1 MRQRAI
7 ASAIALSIAV
17 SAVVSASGDPPR
29 PLCALSP
36 RAETETYR
44 IDGRL
49 GVAVVDTT
57 TGVLWSGGDQ
67 EAFTLHSVTH
77 VVLAFAAA
85 MQFSDDAAESP
96 EELWALLYP
105 LVVRGEGWAARRL
118 WNRLGGANGIYE
130 FYLRVRAEQ
139 LIPGVHRQQWGLARG
154 PVVDVARLLSSV
166 ANSSE
171 LAPNMRDTVY
181 ELMSSTWS
189 ASVWRGVVF
198 PAFADWQ
205 VASET
210 GWVVPEWR
218 AFRIQQVLTLIDPSG
233 NPGYAIAVM
242 YDGTASSEQIWL
254 TLNAIQRAL
263 AEDLTSRESGA
274 AYGDQQCRQLGLW
287 LSTLD
292 PGGDA
297 STSDPWLLFATAP

>member
-1 MRQRAI
+1 MRQRAV
-7 ASAIALSIAV
+7 ASAVALSIAA
-17 SAVVSASGDPPR
+17 STVVSAGGDSPR

-36 RAETETYR
+36 RAETETHR

-77 VVLAFAAA
+77 IVLAFAAA
-85 MQFSDDAAESP
+85 MQFSDEAAESA
-96 EELWALLYP
+96 EELRALLYP

-139 LIPGVHRQQWGLARG
+139 LIPGVDRQQWGLARG
-154 PVVDVARLLSSV
+154 PVVDVVRLLSSL
-166 ANSSE
+166 ANSTE
-171 LAPNMRDTVY
+171 LAPNMRDAVY
-181 ELMSSTWS
+181 GLMSSTWS
-189 ASVWRGVVF
+189 ASAWRGVVF

-210 GWVVPEWR
+210 GWFVPQWR
-218 AFRIQQVLTLIDPSG
+218 TFRIHQVLMLIDPLG
-233 NPGYAIAVM
+233 NPRFAIAVM

-263 AEDLTSRESGA
+263 AEDLSRRESGA
-274 AYGDQQCRQLGLW
+274 AYGDQQCRQFGLW

-292 PGGDA
+292 PDGDA